1 MRITPAGSEAPG
13 EPIKPK
19 PSQRS
24 GFAALVDA
32 GESIADPQGSVESAS
47 FTAATSP
54 LAPCPPPDRDALYK
68 RATRQGNALLSALSA
83 LQAGLLGASTADA
96 RQQLAGLASMP
107 LNCDEPALEAALHA
121 IAVRAAVELAKIA

>member
-24 GFAALVDA
+24 GFAELVD
-32 GESIADPQGSVESAS
+32 GGPSFADPQGSVESPA

-54 LAPCPPPDRDALYK
+54 LAAGPPPDRDALYK
-68 RATRQGNALLSALSA
+68 RARRQGTALLGALSA

-96 RQQLAGLASMP
+96 RQRLAGLASVP
-107 LNCDEPALEAALHA
+107 LDCDEPALEAALNA
-121 IAVRAAVELAKIA
+121 IAVRAAVELAKMA